1 MPRLLRHILVAAVGL
16 AVLGAIV
23 WAFLPTPV
31 AVDLSEVTRGEM
43 IVTVEEDGQ
52 TRIKERYVVS
62 APLAGRLRRIGLH
75 PGDAV
80 EAQSSVVAV
89 IDPTDPHLLDAR
101 QLAEAE
107 ARVRAAEAGLLRAGA
122 TLEQLHA
129 RADFTADELER
140 IQSAYAKGAATRQ
153 ELETRML
160 LDRQASEGY
169 RAAQFAEE
177 IARFELEQARSA
189 LLRTKPPEAGENA
202 GSPFEIQAPIS
213 GRVLRVH
220 QESVAVLAPGTPL
233 LEIGDPRDLELVIDV
248 LSVDAVQ
255 IVPGA
260 TITVEHW
267 GGQHP
272 LEAAVRLVEP
282 QAFTKISALGVEEQ
296 RVNVVADFVSPYEER
311 TTLGDGFRIEAAI
324 VLWQAPDVIQVPAS
338 ALFRV
343 SDRWAV
349 FVFED
354 GYARKRLIEIGRR
367 NGLRAEVLEGLGP
380 GELVV
385 THPSDAVADG
395 IRIAP
400 RPEPAG

>member
-1 MPRLLRHILVAAVGL
+1 MPRLLRHILVAVVGL
-16 AVLGAIV
+16 VILAAIV

-31 AVDLSEVTRGEM
+31 PVDLAEVTRGEM
-43 IVTVEEDGQ
+43 LVTVDEDGQ

-62 APLAGRLRRIGLH
+62 APLAGRLRRIDLD
-75 PGDAV
+75 PGDVV

-101 QLAEAE
+101 QLAAAE

-122 TLEQLHA
+122 TLEQLNA
-129 RADFTADELER
+129 RAQFTEDELER
-140 IQSAYAKGAATRQ
+140 IQNAYGKGAATRQ

-160 LDRQASEGY
+160 LHRQASEGH

-189 LLRTKPPEAGENA
+189 LLRTKPPESGDKA

-213 GRVLRVH
+213 GRVLRVF

-255 IVPGA
+255 VLPGA
-260 TITVEHW
+260 PIIVEHW
-267 GGQHP
+267 GGAQP

-282 QAFTKISALGVEEQ
+282 SAFTKISALGVEEQ
-296 RVNVVADFVSPYEER
+296 RVNVIADFVSPYEER
-311 TTLGDGFRIEAAI
+311 ATLGDGYRIEAAI

-338 ALFRV
+338 ALFRI
-343 SDRWAV
+343 SGHWAV
-349 FVFED
+349 FVVED
-354 GYARKRLIEIGRR
+354 GYARTRLIEIGRR
-367 NGLRAEVLEGLGP
+367 NGLRAEVREGLEP
-380 GELVV
+380 GELVI

-395 IRIAP
+395 IRVAA
-400 RPEPAG
+400 RPQPTG

>member
-1 MPRLLRHILVAAVGL
+1 MPRLLRHILVAVVGL
-16 AVLGAIV
+16 AILAAIV

-31 AVDLSEVTRGEM
+31 PVDLAEVTRGEM
-43 IVTVEEDGQ
+43 LVTVDEDGQ

-62 APLAGRLRRIGLH
+62 APLAGRLRRIDLD

-107 ARVRAAEAGLLRAGA
+107 ARVRGAEAGLLRAGA
-122 TLEQLHA
+122 TLEQLNA
-129 RADFTADELER
+129 RAQFTEDELER
-140 IQSAYAKGAATRQ
+140 IQNAYGKGAATRQ

-160 LDRQASEGY
+160 LHRQASEGH

-189 LLRTKPPEAGENA
+189 LLRTKPPESGDKA

-213 GRVLRVH
+213 GRVLRVF

-255 IVPGA
+255 VLPGA
-260 TITVEHW
+260 PIIVEHW
-267 GGQHP
+267 GGQHS

-282 QAFTKISALGVEEQ
+282 SAFTKISALGVEEQ
-296 RVNVVADFVSPYEER
+296 RVNVIADFVSPYEER
-311 TTLGDGFRIEAAI
+311 ATLGDGYRIEAAI

-338 ALFRV
+338 ALFRI

-349 FVFED
+349 FVVED
-354 GYARKRLIEIGRR
+354 GYARTRLIEIGRR
-367 NGLRAEVLEGLGP
+367 NGLRAEVREGLQP

-395 IRIAP
+395 IRVAA
-400 RPEPAG
+400 RPQPTG